1 VGRVTSIERAG
12 LLAGTLIVL
21 SGCQSVGP
29 IAIDAGRDRYNSA
42 IQSTAKVQTLE
53 NIVRVSKHD
62 STSFMDVTEVDATT
76 TLTSTAGGT
85 VSGIGSKPATYGTLG
100 TLTGGVTYTE
110 APLVRYVPLVGQGL
124 VAQMVSPLTVDA
136 IESLINSNWPA
147 VAVLD
152 LTVVSLTANQRT
164 TLAAL
169 NIISSLANNSDVML
183 VAGKSE
189 LTDAQKAAPPGS
201 NSQDKNGNN
210 NNSNNSNAS
219 KVAAHDALVI
229 YPRPLNPAVSFEPNP
244 RRTPQ
249 LWQKLQALYAS
260 TQKHAVCAVAG
271 ACLPNPIE
279 LRTGP
284 VPPATALKEHLFGVP
299 LLKTYSGIGILKNA
313 TEYGQPKISF
323 VSRAKYE
330 EIRQYPWDEVEP
342 DIGFYTLRSGD
353 EGPLDN
359 TEYKNDPKF
368 IKVDKEI
375 EHWIANAPDRGEVL
389 KERLGV
395 YDPPGL
401 SVSNPDFILGN
412 TRLATLRRYVLVICD
427 DVAPANAY
435 VSYPYQGHWYYI
447 DGNDQISQRNFNLIS
462 LLLTV
467 MSVPSA
473 VPPITTSVSVGGG

>member
-1 VGRVTSIERAG
+1 MSIERAG
-12 LLAGTLIVL
+12 LIAGTLIVL
-21 SGCQSVGP
+21 NGCQSVGQ

-85 VSGIGSKPATYGTLG
+85 VAGIGSKPATYGTLG
-100 TLTGGVTYTE
+100 TVTGGVTYTE

-136 IESLINSNWPA
+136 IESLINSNWPP

-152 LTVVSLTANQRT
+152 LTAVSLTANQRT
-164 TLAAL
+164 TLSAL

-189 LTDAQKAAPPGS
+189 LTNAQKPAPSGS
-201 NSQDKNGNN
+201 TSQDKN
-210 NNSNNSNAS
+210 SNNGNAS
-219 KVAAHDALVI
+219 KVPANDALMI
-229 YPRPLNPAVSFEPNP
+229 YLRPFNPAVSSEPNP
-244 RRTPQ
+244 RRIPQ
-249 LWQKLQALYAS
+249 LWQKLLSLYAG
-260 TQKHAVCAVAG
+260 TQKHADCAAAG
-271 ACLPNPIE
+271 ACLPNSIE

-284 VPPATALKEHLFGVP
+284 VPPAKAVKEHLFALP

-313 TEYGQPKISF
+313 TEHNQPKISL
-323 VSRAKYE
+323 VSRAEYE
-330 EIRQYPWDEVEP
+330 KIRQYPWDDAERDV
-342 DIGFYTLRSGD
+342 GFYMLRSDD
-353 EGPLDN
+353 EDSLDN
-359 TEYKNDPKF
+359 PEYKTDPKL
-368 IKVDKEI
+368 IKIDREI
-375 EHWIANAPDRGEVL
+375 EKWIAEAPNN
-389 KERLGV
+389 KEALENRLGV

-401 SVSNPDFILGN
+401 SVSNPEFILRN
-412 TRLATLRRYVLVICD
+412 TRLATLRRYVLIIQD

-435 VSYPYQGHWYYI
+435 VAYPYQGRWYYI
-447 DGNDQISQRNFNLIS
+447 DANDQISQKNFNLIS

-467 MSVPSA
+467 MSVPST